1 MKLFQSS
8 LLKTKP
14 KFQLIL
20 VALGTIDLA
29 MIISDKI
36 SLSEF
41 AGTHIEYLFL
51 SVLLWMIMLMNLW
64 PTLKIKSDIDIVS
77 CLCIDTRQSETY

>member
-1 MKLFQSS
+1 MKIFQSWSGTTDFIQFARPMKLFQSS
-8 LLKTKP
+8 HLKTKP
-14 KFQLIL
+14 QFQLIL
-20 VALGTIDLA
+20 VAMGTIDLA

-51 SVLLWMIMLMNLW
+51 SVLLWMIMLMNL
-64 PTLKIKSDIDIVS
+64 
-77 CLCIDTRQSETY
+77 

>member
-1 MKLFQSS
+1 MKIFQSCSGTTDFIQFTRPMKFFQSS
-8 LLKTKP
+8 ILKTKP

-20 VALGTIDLA
+20 VALGTTDLA

-51 SVLLWMIMLMNLW
+51 SVLLWMIMLMNL
-64 PTLKIKSDIDIVS
+64 
-77 CLCIDTRQSETY
+77 